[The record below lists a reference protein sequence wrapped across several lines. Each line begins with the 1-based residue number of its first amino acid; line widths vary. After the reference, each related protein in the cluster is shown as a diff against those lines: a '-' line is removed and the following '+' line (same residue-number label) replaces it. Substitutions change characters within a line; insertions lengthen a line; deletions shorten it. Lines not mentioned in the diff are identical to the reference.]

1 MYTYLM
7 KKLTFIF
14 DLDGTLIDPARY
26 EVPTSAILA
35 LQDLYALGHR
45 CCIATGRSYESI
57 MQTMVK
63 DIIPWDGFICSNGQH
78 VLDQHGHTID
88 KYVMDTQRIHQ
99 AVELAK
105 SYGMNVQ
112 FQGNPSFMLKEID
125 EVVIK
130 AHSFFHEPIPTLI
143 KEYEDEPL
151 DMLMIYHEDV
161 DKLLSF
167 KEIPG
172 LEVYCGRSTYA
183 DVVDMGQS
191 KYRGISVYFEK
202 LNEGINYIAF
212 GDSDNDM
219 DMIANAKLGFAMG
232 NATDELKSIAHVV
245 TPRVD
250 EDGIAWGIKEALK
263 QIKTF
268 G

>member
-14 DLDGTLIDPARY
+14 DLDGTLIDPAKY
-26 EVPTSAILA
+26 EVPDSAISA
-35 LQDLYALGHR
+35 LRSLHALGHR
-45 CCIATGRSYESI
+45 CCIATGRSYDSV

-78 VLDQHGHTID
+78 VLDKFGHTID
-88 KYVMDTQRIHQ
+88 KYVMNPQRIHQ

-105 SYGMNVQ
+105 SYDMNVQ

-125 EVVIK
+125 DVVRK
-130 AHSFFHEPIPTLI
+130 AHSFFHEPIPNMI
-143 KEYEDEPL
+143 KEYENEPL
-151 DMLMIYHEDV
+151 DMIMIYHEDV

-167 KEIPG
+167 KNIPG

-183 DVVDMGQS
+183 DVVDQGQS
-191 KYRGISVYFEK
+191 KYRGISIYFEK
-202 LNEGINYIAF
+202 QHEPIEYIAF

-219 DMIANAKLGFAMG
+219 DMISNALIGFAMG
-232 NATDELKSIAHVV
+232 NATQELKDIACIV
-245 TPRVD
+245 TPKVD
-250 EDGIAWGIKEALK
+250 QDGIAWGIEEALK
-263 QIKTF
+263 QIKAF